1 MRVPTDPFEKA
12 DADMG
17 NGREP
22 SWLDQPSADVVLYGT
37 IDPRTSWLKG
47 LPAARL

>member
-1 MRVPTDPFEKA
+1 MWVLTAPFEKA

-17 NGREP
+17 NRREP
-22 SWLDQPSADVVLYGT
+22 SWLDQPSADVVLYGA
-37 IDPRTSWLKG
+37 IDPRTSGLKG